1 MNSSIKIKSIKIGGI
16 KNPLITIEGFKYDD
30 NDCEFLVYA
39 DKEKMET
46 TEYRIGKNNFVVRA
60 VLPKKCKNVLV
71 NLKENDSVTFIKSL
85 KNYTLRRVM
94 NKVYSVFYSFFHKL
108 FLILQIVY
116 FGVKKLWKD
125 YHFLVPPKMWKKYWQ
140 SFKNRLKHNNALFAY
155 DPYNPNDYNK
165 WLEENEVIKTISDF
179 KYNPLISILIP
190 VYNIEPVYLKE
201 CVESILNQTYQNF
214 EIILVDDCSTKK
226 ETVDVLKEYENTD
239 ERIIVKY
246 RKKNGHISKA
256 TNDALKLAKG
266 QFIGLVD
273 NDDTLRVDALSL
285 VVEALNKNPDLDMIY
300 SDEDKIDLNGKRCEP
315 NFKPDYSPDLL
326 LSYNYICHFTVL
338 RKKIVD
344 EIKGFRVGT
353 EGVQDYD
360 LFLRFTE
367 KTDKIYHIPEILYHW
382 RMVLGSTS
390 MMIDNK
396 NYALE
401 RGKTVLED
409 ALKRRNI
416 KGTVKIC
423 EDCPYYIVDYNLE
436 KEPKVTI
443 LIPIRDHADITLK
456 CLKSIYEKTKYQN
469 YEVVIINNNSVEKE
483 TFELLDEY
491 KKKYDNF
498 KVIDANFEFN
508 YSKIN
513 NLGVE
518 KTKSDY
524 ILLLNNDIEVITP
537 RWLNIM
543 VGYASQKHIG
553 AVGAKLLYPDNTIQ
567 HAGVIIGLGGIAGHA
582 YVGADRYMQAWGG
595 RLSVPINYSAVTAA
609 CLLVSRQKFL
619 EVKGLDEKL
628 QVAFNDVDFN
638 LKLREKGYYNVFLP
652 QVELYH
658 YESKSRGLDTEG
670 EKYKRFLREG
680 DYLMNKWKD
689 KFYDP
694 FYNKNYSLKYYYLLD
709 RPSKEGVKIEKKS
722 KKNN

>member
-71 NLKENDSVTFIKSL
+71 SLKENDSVTLIKTL
-85 KNYTLRRVM
+85 KNYTFRRVM

-190 VYNIEPVYLKE
+190 VYNIEAIYLKE

-226 ETVDVLKEYENTD
+226 ETVNALKEYENTD

-338 RKKIVD
+338 RKKIV
-344 EIKGFRVGT
+344 EQIKGFRVGT

-382 RMVLGSTS
+382 RMVAGSTS

-409 ALKRRNI
+409 ALKRRGI

-443 LIPIRDHADITLK
+443 LIPIRDHADITLQ

-491 KKKYDNF
+491 QKKYDNF

-543 VGYASQKHIG
+543 VGYASQKHVG

-582 YVGADRYMQAWGG
+582 YVGAARYKQAWGG